1 MKGKVILGILAFCVV
16 GIGNA
21 QNVQIVDGAIQATF
35 SVSPTKKVY
44 FSQGNLQ
51 YRPSTKIWRF
61 AEHQYEF
68 SPDEKGWLV
77 EFGWATSGWLS
88 EESGTRY
95 LVHGNTNFIEGDWK
109 NDMTGKYAN
118 ADWGVHNAISN
129 GGNKAGMW
137 RTLTE
142 KEWDYLL
149 KERPQAEMLKT
160 AALVH
165 GITGLILLPD
175 GSDAY
180 IVPSFD
186 TRYLHDY
193 SDEEWQHLESEGAVF
208 LPFPNISKEPTTI
221 YWTSSNIKYLCCP
234 KYNSSIMN
242 VGIGMFSGIGS
253 GQLEER
259 YRTRKGC
266 VRLVQDIK

>member
-21 QNVQIVDGAIQATF
+21 QNVQIVDGAIQAAF
-35 SVSPTKKVY
+35 SVSSTKKVY

-186 TRYLHDY
+186 TRHLHDY
-193 SDEEWQHLESEGAVF
+193 SNEEWQNLESEGAVF
-208 LPFPNISKEPTTI
+208 LPFPDLRSDACTI

-234 KYNSSIMN
+234 TYNTSIMN
-242 VGIGMFSGIGS
+242 VSVGMFSGIAS
-253 GQLEER
+253 GLEER